1 MKRMILS
8 AALVGAALAPSA
20 QAFTYTDGDVL
31 LAFRELG
38 YNDVVFNLGS
48 VSQFLGM
55 PSGTVKTVTNW
66 NATLTLAN
74 FGETLDG
81 ASFAVLAVSAPQAT
95 ASRSW
100 LSDSDTATPTH
111 VTYSK
116 WSTQH
121 GAVAGVGK
129 DAVAMVPA
137 ASSAYVRDPG
147 SSHSYTYI
155 VGGGG
160 SYDVATLGG
169 SSAFPVEADILG
181 DGATVRFFEI
191 KADNSSSI
199 PQQIGTFAITADGR
213 LTFTA
218 GSSAIAPTII
228 TPPASQTVNL
238 GAPVSFSVV
247 ASGTDPKSYQW
258 RRNGTDLSGKT
269 ADTLSIASATSGDSG
284 DYTVVVSN
292 LGGSVTNSPA
302 ATLTVRMP
310 ATIATAPASQ
320 TVNPGASVTFA
331 VVAGGTAPFSY
342 QWRRNGSNLT
352 GKTNDTLNI
361 PSATA
366 ADAGDYTVVVTNL
379 AGSATN
385 NPAATLLIR
394 VPATVTGGTWQNGQF
409 KAPVQTLSGLTYTLV
424 YKDTITDATWTPIL
438 PATPGTGGIVNLTDP
453 SATGMKRFYRV
464 LTQ

>member
-1 MKRMILS
+1 MEAEGVAGRYDDPRKSYTNTKSMMKRMILT
-8 AALVGAALAPSA
+8 AALVGAAISPSA
-20 QAFTYTDGDVL
+20 QAFTYADGDVL

-48 VSQFLGM
+48 VSQFLGL
-55 PSGTVKTVTNW
+55 PSGAVKTVTNW

-74 FGETLDG
+74 FGDTLDG

-129 DAVAMVPA
+129 DAVAMLPA
-137 ASSAYVRDPG
+137 ASTAYVRDPG

-160 SYDVATLGG
+160 SYDVTTLGG
-169 SSAFPVEADILG
+169 ASAFPVEADILG
-181 DGATVRFFEI
+181 DGATARFFEI
-191 KADNSSSI
+191 KADNSSAI
-199 PQQIGTFAITADGR
+199 PQQVGTFSITADGQ

-218 GSSAIAPTII
+218 GSSALAPTII
-228 TPPASQTVNL
+228 TPPVSQTVNL

-258 RRNGTDLSGKT
+258 RRNGADLSGKT
-269 ADTLSIASATSGDSG
+269 ADTLSIASVTSGDSG

-292 LGGSVTNSPA
+292 LGGS
-302 ATLTVRMP
+302 
-310 ATIATAPASQ
+310 
-320 TVNPGASVTFA
+320 
-331 VVAGGTAPFSY
+331 
-342 QWRRNGSNLT
+342 
-352 GKTNDTLNI
+352 
-361 PSATA
+361 
-366 ADAGDYTVVVTNL
+366 
-379 AGSATN
+379 ATN
-385 NPAATLLIR
+385 NPAATLLVR

-409 KAPVQTLSGLTYTLV
+409 TAPVQTLSGLTYTLV
-424 YKDTITDATWTPIL
+424 YKNAIMDATWTPIL

-453 SATGMKRFYRV
+453 GAAGLKRFYRV
-464 LTQ
+464 MTQ